1 MKKHYWF
8 IILLIPLQIF
18 GQDYKLITST
28 SEKLFTDYPEPF
40 NTYSISIESVNEIG
54 GNSVYHN
61 YFNLNYDNFVSDT
74 CEFWGGPNCDQQNA
88 PSWLGSD
95 VTYENVD
102 SYVFYNLNHD
112 SLHFSFNTNISDTNI
127 FYEDS
132 IQKFL
137 ITYENTDT
145 LNVLENLD
153 SARFYKVIHTDIDGN
168 TINSQL
174 NGQNIII
181 SKDIGLVQFFV
192 IDSFPSVLKPVY
204 LIGNGSPTA
213 GFYQLTNDM
222 VYDYQPGDEIQ
233 YKERSYYSNPNNPP
247 WYFYE
252 RYRMH
257 NFIDRQETNDSLIY
271 TIYQELFY
279 VDSASISYDT
289 IEKKYKKSDVI
300 SQIPFE
306 KFDGKTRNLK
316 FIDYCDTQ
324 RWTYSYVHS
333 PDDEFCEADT
343 CWGYAD
349 TQGPPEIHTYKAV
362 CGLGVYYD
370 KYSVSGWEDD
380 YTLYSSVVYHKKGE
394 NICGDEVVGIVDN
407 SLSANNVD
415 IRPNPASSIISVSS
429 PVEIDKLIISDLSG
443 KLLLQKSVLS
453 NEVTVDISILKSGLY
468 LVNLLF
474 DDGLRVTKKIV
485 VHK

>member
-1 MKKHYWF
+1 MKKIYWF
-8 IILLIPLQIF
+8 ILLLIPLQIF

-28 SEKLFTDYPEPF
+28 SKKLFTDYPEPF
-40 NTYSISIESVNEIG
+40 NTYSISFESTKVIDG
-54 GNSVYHN
+54 DSIYYN
-61 YFNLNYDNFVSDT
+61 YFNLSNNNFESDT
-74 CEFWGGPNCDQQNA
+74 CYFWGGPYCDQQNA
-88 PSWLGSD
+88 PSWIGTD
-95 VTYENVD
+95 VTYNNVD

-112 SLHFSFNTNISDTNI
+112 SLHFSFNTNTGDTNI

-153 SARFYKVIHTDIDGN
+153 SARYYKVIHTDIDGN

-192 IDSFPSVLKPVY
+192 VDSFPSVLKPVY
-204 LIGNGSPTA
+204 LIGNASPTA

-252 RYRMH
+252 RYRKH
-257 NFIDRQETNDSLIY
+257 TFLDRQETNDSLIY
-271 TIYQELFY
+271 KIYQELFY
-279 VDSASISYDT
+279 VDSADVFNDT
-289 IEKKYKKSDVI
+289 IVKKYLKSEVI

-306 KFDGKTRNLK
+306 KFDGRTRNLK
-316 FIDYCDTQ
+316 LVDYCDTKK
-324 RWTYSYVHS
+324 WTYSFIHYQNA
-333 PDDEFCEADT
+333 EYCEADT
-343 CWGYAD
+343 CWGTAD
-349 TQGPPEIHTYKAV
+349 VFGPPEVHTYKAV
-362 CGLGVYYD
+362 CGLGVYYN
-370 KYSVSGWEDD
+370 KYTVSGFDG
-380 YTLYSSVVYHKKGE
+380 YTIYSSVVYYKKGE

-407 SLSANNVD
+407 YVLVNNVD

-443 KLLLQKSVLS
+443 RLLLQKSVLS
-453 NEVTVDISILKSGLY
+453 NEVTVDISSLKSGLY
-468 LVNLLF
+468 LVNMLF